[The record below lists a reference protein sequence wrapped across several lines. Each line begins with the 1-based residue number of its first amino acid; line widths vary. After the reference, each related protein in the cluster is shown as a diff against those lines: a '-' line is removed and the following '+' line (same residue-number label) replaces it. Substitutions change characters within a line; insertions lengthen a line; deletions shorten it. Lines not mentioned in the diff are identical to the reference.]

1 MKMTIEHAFVRSTH
15 AVDSLI
21 EERIFALQPR
31 LEIEEARVRL
41 EQSRESSPPF
51 RVAVHLVTPGPDLKA
66 EGRDHT
72 LRAAIEK
79 AVARL
84 DALIV
89 DKGIKRMRRLRS
101 NRQAPASIRTGRGR
115 SRR

>member
-1 MKMTIEHAFVRSTH
+1 MTIQHTFVRSTD

-31 LEIEEARVRL
+31 IEIEEARVRL
-41 EQSRESSPPF
+41 EHSRHASPPY
-51 RVAVHLVTPGPDLKA
+51 RVALHLVTPGPDLKA

-72 LRAAIEK
+72 LRAALAK
-79 AVARL
+79 AVAQL
-84 DALIV
+84 ECLIV
-89 DKGIKRMRRLRS
+89 NKGIKRMRRRRS
-101 NRQAPASIRTGRGR
+101 QLQAPSSIRPGRGR

>member
-1 MKMTIEHAFVRSTH
+1 MTIQHTFVRSTD

-31 LEIEEARVRL
+31 IEIEEARIRL
-41 EQSRESSPPF
+41 EHSRHASPAY

-84 DALIV
+84 DSLIV
-89 DKGIKRMRRLRS
+89 NKGIKRMRRQRS
-101 NRQAPASIRTGRGR
+101 KLQAPSSIRRGRGR
-115 SRR
+115 SLR